1 MIVKVEPAQAA
12 YDAMCK
18 QLGKFGKRGV
28 AHEVMR
34 KAIKETAQSVKRILP
49 EDTREM
55 YTIKRS
61 AFKKSDIK
69 VDRVSTRLSG
79 AILRVAG
86 PTMGIR
92 KNYRNRKNAKKKSA
106 SVMVKKDGRFKDLTL
121 NESGKEYKAFVAT
134 LKNKTKGG
142 EEISHDEILR
152 REPGKYMK
160 NDKRPL
166 PTKRMPKKKRKPREA
181 VKVFHSLSRSKA
193 AEMAYK
199 HKVSGEAS
207 SELIYHMQKCI
218 NEVIGGIK

>member
-1 MIVKVEPAQAA
+1 MMVKVEPAQAA

-18 QLGKFGKRGV
+18 QLGKYGKRGV
-28 AHEVMR
+28 AHEVMQ
-34 KAIKETAQSVKRILP
+34 KAIKETARSVKGILH
-49 EDTREM
+49 EETREM
-55 YTIKRS
+55 YTVKGS

-69 VDRVSTRLSG
+69 VSGVSVRLSG

-86 PTMGIR
+86 PPMGMR
-92 KNYRNRKNAKKKSA
+92 KNYRNRKNTKRKSA
-106 SVMVKKDGRFKDLTL
+106 SVMVKKDGRRKDLTL
-121 NESGKEYKAFVAT
+121 NEGEKAYKAFVAT
-134 LKNKTKGG
+134 IKNGTNGG
-142 EEISHDEILR
+142 EEISHEEILR

-160 NDKRPL
+160 KDKRPL
-166 PTKRMPKKKRKPREA
+166 PTKRIPKKKRKPREA